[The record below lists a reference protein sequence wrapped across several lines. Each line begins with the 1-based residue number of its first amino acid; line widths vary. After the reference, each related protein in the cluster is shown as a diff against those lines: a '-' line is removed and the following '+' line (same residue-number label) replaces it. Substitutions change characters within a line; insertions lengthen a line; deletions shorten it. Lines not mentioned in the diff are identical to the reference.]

1 MKLFEYEAKQI
12 LASYGATTPRGVLVA
27 EGEDP
32 LEKIRE
38 AGLTGRLV
46 VKAQVLVAGRG
57 KAGGVKP
64 APTPEEAA
72 ELAARMLGT
81 RIKGVTV
88 KKVLIEEAVEHD
100 KEWFAS
106 ITVDRASRDFVLLL
120 STEGGVDIEEVARE
134 KPETIIRYHIPPER
148 GLLPYKA
155 RELGKEV
162 GLRGRAL
169 NSFASTLTAMYKAF
183 VDHYADL
190 VESNPFTVVEGRVVL
205 LDARMILDD
214 SAVRLGLVR
223 AEQDPAETGEL
234 SEWEVRARRL
244 GLNFVELDGY
254 VGIIGNGAGLTMA
267 TMDLVKHFGGEPSN
281 FLDVGGGAS
290 AEVMRK
296 ALSLLMEYPKARSV
310 FINIFGGIT
319 RCDEVAKGIVQALR
333 EVGGAKPVVI
343 RLVGTNEEEGR
354 EILEEAGIRAFTDP
368 AEAAEEA
375 VRLGGGE

>member
-134 KPETIIRYHIPPER
+134 KPEAIIRYHIPPER

-267 TMDLVKHFGGEPSN
+267 TMDLVKHFGGEPAN

>member
-12 LASYGATTPRGVLVA
+12 LRYYGATTPRGVVVA
-27 EGEDP
+27 QGEDP
-32 LEKIRE
+32 LTKIRE
-38 AGLTGRLV
+38 AGLAGRLV

-57 KAGGVKP
+57 KAGGVKL
-64 APTPEEAA
+64 APSPEEAA
-72 ELAARMLGT
+72 EIATRMLGSK
-81 RIKGVTV
+81 IKGVTV
-88 KKVLIEEAVEHD
+88 RKVLIEEAVEHD
-100 KEWFAS
+100 REWFAS

-134 KPETIIRYHIPPER
+134 RPEAIIKYHIPPER

-155 RELGKEV
+155 RELGKEI

-169 NSFASTLTAMYKAF
+169 NSFASTLVAMYRAF

-190 VESNPFTVVEGRVVL
+190 VESNPFTVVKDRVVL
-205 LDARMILDD
+205 LDARMIIDD
-214 SAVRLGLVR
+214 SAIRLGLVK

-254 VGIIGNGAGLTMA
+254 VGIVGNGAGLTMA
-267 TMDLVKHFGGEPSN
+267 TMDLVKHFGGEPAN
-281 FLDVGGGAS
+281 FLDIGGGAS
-290 AEVMRK
+290 AEVMKK
-296 ALSLLMEYPKARSV
+296 ALSILMEYPKARSI

-319 RCDEVAKGIVQALR
+319 RCDEVAKGVVQALR
-333 EVGGAKPVVI
+333 EVGSGKPVVI

-354 EILEEAGIRAFTDP
+354 AILEGAGIKAFTDP
-368 AEAAEEA
+368 AEAAKEA
-375 VRLGGGE
+375 IRLGGGE

>member
-12 LASYGATTPRGVLVA
+12 LRSYGAATPRGVVVA
-27 EGEDP
+27 QGEDP
-32 LEKIRE
+32 LTKIRE
-38 AGLTGRLV
+38 AGLTGKLV

-57 KAGGVKP
+57 KAGGVKL
-64 APTPEEAA
+64 ANTPEEAA
-72 ELAARMLGT
+72 EIATEMLGSK
-81 RIKGVTV
+81 IKGVTV
-88 KKVLIEEAVEHD
+88 RKVLIEEAVEHD
-100 KEWFAS
+100 REWFAS
-106 ITVDRASRDFVLLL
+106 ITVDRAARDFVLLL

-134 KPETIIRYHIPPER
+134 NPEAIIKYHIPPER

-169 NSFASTLTAMYKAF
+169 NSFASTLVAMYRAF
-183 VDHYADL
+183 IDHYADL
-190 VESNPFTVVEGRVVL
+190 VESNPFTVVNDRVVL
-205 LDARMILDD
+205 LDARMIIDD
-214 SAVRLGLVR
+214 SAIRLGLVK

-267 TMDLVKHFGGEPSN
+267 TMDLVKHFGGEPAN
-281 FLDVGGGAS
+281 FLDIGGGAS
-290 AEVMRK
+290 AEVMKK
-296 ALSLLMEYPKARSV
+296 ALNLLMEYPKAKSI

-319 RCDEVAKGIVQALR
+319 RCDEVAKGIVQALK
-333 EVGGAKPVVI
+333 EVGARKPVVI

-354 EILEEAGIRAFTDP
+354 AILEEAGIKAFTDP
-368 AEAAEEA
+368 AEAAKEA

>member
-12 LASYGATTPRGVLVA
+12 LRSYGATTPRGVVVA
-27 EGEDP
+27 QGEDP
-32 LEKIRE
+32 LTKIRE
-38 AGLTGRLV
+38 AGLAGRLV

-57 KAGGVKP
+57 KAGGVKL

-72 ELAARMLGT
+72 EIATRMLGSK
-81 RIKGVTV
+81 IKGVTV
-88 KKVLIEEAVEHD
+88 RKVLIEEAVEHD
-100 KEWFAS
+100 REWFAS
-106 ITVDRASRDFVLLL
+106 ITVDRAARDFVLLL

-134 KPETIIRYHIPPER
+134 KPEAIIKYHIQPER

-155 RELGKEV
+155 RELGKEI

-169 NSFASTLTAMYKAF
+169 NSFASTLVAMYKAF

-190 VESNPFTVVEGRVVL
+190 VESNPFTVVNDNVVL
-205 LDARMILDD
+205 LDARMIIDD
-214 SAVRLGLVR
+214 SAIRLGLVK

-244 GLNFVELDGY
+244 GLNFVELEGY

-267 TMDLVKHFGGEPSN
+267 TMDLVKHFGGEPAN
-281 FLDVGGGAS
+281 FLDIGGGAS
-290 AEVMRK
+290 AEVMKK
-296 ALSLLMEYPKARSV
+296 ALSLLMEYPKARSI

-319 RCDEVAKGIVQALR
+319 RCDEVAKGIVQALK
-333 EVGGAKPVVI
+333 EVGASKPIVI

-354 EILEEAGIRAFTDP
+354 AILEKAGIKAFTNP
-368 AEAAEEA
+368 AEAAKEA
-375 VRLGGGE
+375 VRLGGGQ

>member
-12 LASYGATTPRGVLVA
+12 LRSYGATTPRGVVVA
-27 EGEDP
+27 QGEDP
-32 LEKIRE
+32 LTKIRE

-57 KAGGVKP
+57 KAGGVKL
-64 APTPEEAA
+64 ANTPEEAA
-72 ELAARMLGT
+72 KIATEMLGSK
-81 RIKGVTV
+81 IKGVTV
-88 KKVLIEEAVEHD
+88 RKVLIEEAVEHD
-100 KEWFAS
+100 REWFAS
-106 ITVDRASRDFVLLL
+106 ITVDRAARDFVLLL

-134 KPETIIRYHIPPER
+134 KPEAIIKYHIPPER

-155 RELGKEV
+155 RELGKEI

-169 NSFASTLTAMYKAF
+169 NSFASTLVAMYKAF
-183 VDHYADL
+183 IDHYADL
-190 VESNPFTVVEGRVVL
+190 VESNPFTVVNDRVVL
-205 LDARMILDD
+205 LDARMIVDD
-214 SAVRLGLVR
+214 SAIRLGLVK

-244 GLNFVELDGY
+244 GLNFVELEGY

-267 TMDLVKHFGGEPSN
+267 TMDLVKHFGGEPAN
-281 FLDVGGGAS
+281 FLDIGGGAS
-290 AEVMRK
+290 AEVMKK
-296 ALSLLMEYPKARSV
+296 ALNLLMEYPKARSI

-333 EVGGAKPVVI
+333 EVGARKPVVI

-354 EILEEAGIRAFTDP
+354 AILEEAGIKAFTDP
-368 AEAAEEA
+368 AEAAKEA

>member
-12 LASYGATTPRGVLVA
+12 LRSYGATTPRGVVVA
-27 EGEDP
+27 QGEDP
-32 LEKIRE
+32 LTKIRE
-38 AGLTGRLV
+38 AGLAGRLV

-57 KAGGVKP
+57 KAGGVKL

-72 ELAARMLGT
+72 EIATRMLGSK
-81 RIKGVTV
+81 IKGVTV
-88 KKVLIEEAVEHD
+88 RKVLIEEAVEHD
-100 KEWFAS
+100 REWFAS
-106 ITVDRASRDFVLLL
+106 ITVDRAARDFVLLL

-134 KPETIIRYHIPPER
+134 RPQAIIKYHIPPER

-155 RELGKEV
+155 RELGKEI

-169 NSFASTLTAMYKAF
+169 NSFASTLVAMYRAF
-183 VDHYADL
+183 ADHYADL
-190 VESNPFTVVEGRVVL
+190 VESNPFTVVNDRVVL
-205 LDARMILDD
+205 LDARMIIDD
-214 SAVRLGLVR
+214 SAIKLGIVK

-244 GLNFVELDGY
+244 GLNFVELEGY

-267 TMDLVKHFGGEPSN
+267 TMDLVKHFGGEPAN
-281 FLDVGGGAS
+281 FLDIGGGAS
-290 AEVMRK
+290 AEVMKK
-296 ALSLLMEYPKARSV
+296 ALSLLMEYPKARSI

-319 RCDEVAKGIVQALR
+319 RCDEVAKGIVQALK
-333 EVGGAKPVVI
+333 EVGASKPVVI

-354 EILEEAGIRAFTDP
+354 AILEEAGIKAFTDP
-368 AEAAEEA
+368 AEAAKEA

>member
-12 LASYGATTPRGVLVA
+12 LRYYGATTPRGVMVA
-27 EGEDP
+27 QGEDP
-32 LEKIRE
+32 LTKIRE
-38 AGLTGRLV
+38 AGLAGRLV

-57 KAGGVKP
+57 KAGGVKL
-64 APTPEEAA
+64 APSPEEAA
-72 ELAARMLGT
+72 EIATRMLGSK
-81 RIKGVTV
+81 IKGVTV
-88 KKVLIEEAVEHD
+88 RKVLIEEAVEHD
-100 KEWFAS
+100 REWFAS

-134 KPETIIRYHIPPER
+134 RPEAIIKYHIPPER

-155 RELGKEV
+155 RELGKEI

-169 NSFASTLTAMYKAF
+169 NSFASTLVAMYRAF

-190 VESNPFTVVEGRVVL
+190 VESNPFTVVKDRVVL
-205 LDARMILDD
+205 LDARMIIDD
-214 SAVRLGLVR
+214 SAIRLGLVK

-254 VGIIGNGAGLTMA
+254 VGIVGNGAGLTMA
-267 TMDLVKHFGGEPSN
+267 TMDLVKHFGGEPAN
-281 FLDVGGGAS
+281 FLDIGGGAS
-290 AEVMRK
+290 AEVMKK
-296 ALSLLMEYPKARSV
+296 ALSILMEYPKARSI

-319 RCDEVAKGIVQALR
+319 RCDEVAKGVVQALR
-333 EVGGAKPVVI
+333 EVGSGKPVVI

-354 EILEEAGIRAFTDP
+354 AILEGAGIKAFTDP
-368 AEAAEEA
+368 AEAAKEA
-375 VRLGGGE
+375 IRLGGGE

>member
-12 LASYGATTPRGVLVA
+12 LRSYGATTPRGVVVA
-27 EGEDP
+27 QGEDP
-32 LEKIRE
+32 LTKIRE
-38 AGLTGRLV
+38 AGLAGKLV

-57 KAGGVKP
+57 KAGGVKL
-64 APTPEEAA
+64 ASSLEEAA
-72 ELAARMLGT
+72 EIATKMLGSK
-81 RIKGVTV
+81 IKGVTV
-88 KKVLIEEAVEHD
+88 RKVLIEEAVEHGR
-100 KEWFAS
+100 EWFAS
-106 ITVDRASRDFVLLL
+106 ITVDRAARDFVLLL

-134 KPETIIRYHIPPER
+134 RPEAIIKYHIPPER

-155 RELGKEV
+155 RELGKEI

-169 NSFASTLTAMYKAF
+169 NSFASTLVAMYKAF

-190 VESNPFTVVEGRVVL
+190 VESNPFTVVNDRVVL
-205 LDARMILDD
+205 LDARMIVDD
-214 SAVRLGLVR
+214 SAIRLGLVK

-244 GLNFVELDGY
+244 GLNFVELEGY

-267 TMDLVKHFGGEPSN
+267 TMDLVKHFGGEPAN
-281 FLDVGGGAS
+281 FLDIGGGAS
-290 AEVMRK
+290 AEVMKK
-296 ALSLLMEYPKARSV
+296 ALNLLVEYPKARSI

-319 RCDEVAKGIVQALR
+319 RCDEVAKGIVDALK
-333 EVGGAKPVVI
+333 EVGARKPVVI

-354 EILEEAGIRAFTDP
+354 AILEAAGIKAFTDP
-368 AEAAEEA
+368 AEAAKEA